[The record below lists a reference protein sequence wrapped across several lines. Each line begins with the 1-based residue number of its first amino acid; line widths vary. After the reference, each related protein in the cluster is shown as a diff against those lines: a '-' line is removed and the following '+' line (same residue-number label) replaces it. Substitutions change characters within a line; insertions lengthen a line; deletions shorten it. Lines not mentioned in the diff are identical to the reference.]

1 MTLLPALERP
11 ARNSLPGP
19 RAPLGSGR
27 RARATAGALLAS
39 SVLLFG
45 ATGAEGAP
53 GVTGAGGASI
63 AKPNLPAR
71 AQLHLF
77 LLVGQSNMAGR
88 GDVEPSDRQPLANVL
103 AVNAAGAWVP
113 ATDPLHWDKPSAG
126 VGLARTFAL
135 HYLQSHPGV
144 SVGFIPAAVGGSPIS
159 SWAPGAYYEETKSH
173 PYDDALARARPAL
186 ARGTLTGILWH
197 QGESDRSAELAPRYE
212 RALSELIARFRR
224 DLNAPK
230 VPFLIG
236 QLGQFAGAP
245 WDEYAR
251 SIDRAQ
257 RQVAASVPL
266 CAFVPSDGLAAKP
279 DNLHF
284 DAPALREFGRRYA
297 AAFAELTRRRAPTEP
312 RAAAVASPAQLL
324 AFEPD

>member
-1 MTLLPALERP
+1 LDTRV
-11 ARNSLPGP
+11 
-19 RAPLGSGR
+19 RA
-27 RARATAGALLAS
+27 AAGALVAFE
-39 SVLLFG
+39 VLLLG
-45 ATGAEGAP
+45 ATGAEGSG
-53 GVTGAGGASI
+53 GVGPS
-63 AKPNLPAR
+63 LPPR
-71 AQLHLF
+71 AQLHVF

-88 GDVEPSDRQPLANVL
+88 GAVEPSDEQPIANVL
-103 AVNAAGAWVP
+103 AVNAAGEWVP

-186 ARGTLTGILWH
+186 TRGTLAGILWH
-197 QGESDRSAELAPRYE
+197 QGESDRSAQLAPRYGH
-212 RALSELIARFRR
+212 ALSELIARFRR

-236 QLGQFAGAP
+236 QLGQFVGAP
-245 WDEYAR
+245 WDEFAR
-251 SIDRAQ
+251 SIDLAQ
-257 RQVAASVPL
+257 RQVASSVPL
-266 CAFVPSDGLAAKP
+266 TAFVPSDGLAAKP

-297 AAFAELTRRRAPTEP
+297 VAFAELTARENAR
-312 RAAAVASPAQLL
+312 
-324 AFEPD
+324 

>member
-1 MTLLPALERP
+1 MTLLPAFQSP
-11 ARNSLPGP
+11 VGTPLPGP
-19 RAPLGSGR
+19 WRAASSSGT
-27 RARATAGALLAS
+27 RARAAASALLAS

-53 GVTGAGGASI
+53 GVTGGGA
-63 AKPNLPAR
+63 AGARPNLPAP

-88 GDVEPSDRQPLANVL
+88 GDVEPSDRQPLENVL
-103 AVNAAGAWVP
+103 AVNAAGDWVP

-186 ARGTLTGILWH
+186 AHGTLTGILWH
-197 QGESDRSAELAPRYE
+197 QGESDRSPELAPRYE

-224 DLNAPK
+224 DLKAPK

-245 WDEYAR
+245 WDEQAR

-257 RQVAASVPL
+257 RQVASSVPL

-297 AAFAELTRRRAPTEP
+297 AVFAELTRSGAPGEP
-312 RAAAVASPAQLL
+312 KAAAGTSPAP
-324 AFEPD
+324 AK

>member
-1 MTLLPALERP
+1 MTLLPASERP
-11 ARNSLPGP
+11 ALWSNRPL
-19 RAPLGSGR
+19 RAAAGTGK
-27 RARATAGALLAS
+27 RARAAAGALFTS

-45 ATGAEGAP
+45 ATGANGA
-53 GVTGAGGASI
+53 ASVG
-63 AKPNLPAR
+63 PSLPAR
-71 AQLHLF
+71 SQLHLF

-88 GDVEPSDRQPLANVL
+88 GDVEPSDRQPIANVL
-103 AVNAAGAWVP
+103 AVNAAGDWVP
-113 ATDPLHWDKPSAG
+113 AIDPLHWDKPGAG
-126 VGLARTFAL
+126 VGLARSFAV
-135 HYLQSHPGV
+135 HYLESHPGV

-159 SWAPGAYYEETKSH
+159 SWAPGAYYAETKSH

-186 ARGTLTGILWH
+186 GRGTLTGILWH

-212 RALSELIARFRR
+212 RALSELIARFRH

-245 WDEYAR
+245 WDEHAK

-257 RQVAASVPL
+257 RQIASSVPFT
-266 CAFVPSDGLAAKP
+266 AFVPSHGLAAKP

-297 AAFAELTRRRAPTEP
+297 VAFAELTQTGNPKP
-312 RAAAVASPAQLL
+312 
-324 AFEPD
+324 

>member
-1 MTLLPALERP
+1 MTLPPPLERP
-11 ARNSLPGP
+11 ALNSSSSPL
-19 RAPLGSGR
+19 RAPSGSGKR
-27 RARATAGALLAS
+27 VRAAAGVLVAGSALLLAPT
-39 SVLLFG
+39 
-45 ATGAEGAP
+45 AAE
-53 GVTGAGGASI
+53 GAGGAGPS
-63 AKPNLPAR
+63 LPTR
-71 AQLHLF
+71 SQLHLF

-88 GDVEPSDRQPLANVL
+88 GDVEPGDQQPIPNVL
-103 AVNAAGAWVP
+103 AVNAAGEWVP
-113 ATDPLHWDKPSAG
+113 AIDPLHWDKPAAG
-126 VGLARTFAL
+126 VGLARTFAI
-135 HYLQSHPGV
+135 HYLASHPGV

-159 SWAPGAYYEETKSH
+159 SWLPGAYYAETKSH

-224 DLNAPK
+224 DLNAPR

-245 WDEYAR
+245 WDEYAL
-251 SIDRAQ
+251 SIDRAL
-257 RQVAASVPL
+257 RQVASSVPFT
-266 CAFVPSDGLAAKP
+266 AFVPSHGLAAKP

-297 AAFAELTRRRAPTEP
+297 AAFAELSAT
-312 RAAAVASPAQLL
+312 SK
-324 AFEPD
+324 